1 MERIDKLKAF
11 ILRDPADL
19 FSRHALALEL
29 LKIDDYHGAIDAM
42 EELLGID
49 ERHIGTY
56 LHLGKAY
63 SQVEQFSKALS
74 VMKRGLAIAEA
85 MQANHEARELKAA
98 IAFLEEEME

>member
-11 ILRDPADL
+11 IQRDPKDL

-29 LKIDDYHGAIDAM
+29 LKIDNCLAAIEVM
-42 EELLGID
+42 VELLELD

-63 SQVEQFSKALS
+63 SQIGQMEKALT
-74 VMKRGLAIAEA
+74 VMKQGLTIADA